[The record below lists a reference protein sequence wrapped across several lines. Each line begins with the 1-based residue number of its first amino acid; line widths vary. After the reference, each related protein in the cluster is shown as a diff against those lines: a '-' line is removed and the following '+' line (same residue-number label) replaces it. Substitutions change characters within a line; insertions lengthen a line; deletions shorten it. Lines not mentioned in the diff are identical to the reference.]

1 MKTSVLVFLAGA
13 LLVVETIRLSR
24 TPAPPQTVVTLRDEL
39 ASCWRSQAFVRRE
52 YAEMRARNYALQEA
66 FTGCVCQDGGTR

>member
-1 MKTSVLVFLAGA
+1 MKILIFLALLCA
-13 LLVVETIRLSR
+13 LLVVEAIRLNR

-52 YAEMRARNYALQEA
+52 YAEMRARNYALEEA